1 MAKITIQV
9 LQGQIEEVFSSPFY
23 HILLWLIVLDIAS
36 GYIKAFKTKNFD
48 SKISTNGWLKHA
60 FVMVLITLV
69 GVYARA
75 LDYGFVSKF
84 ICCGFI
90 GSYGLSLLENL
101 DAIGVPYPQ
110 GFREFFKQMRDHD
123 AVKFTKN
130 GGIKIDVKD
139 EDEITIE
146 KD

>member
-1 MAKITIQV
+1 MSRITIELLRTQV
-9 LQGQIEEVFSSPFY
+9 EDVFSSPLY
-23 HILLWLIVLDIAS
+23 HILIWLIVFDIIS
-36 GYIKAFKTKNFD
+36 GYIKAFKNKSFD

-60 FVMVLITLV
+60 FVMVLMTVV
-69 GVYARA
+69 GMYARV

-110 GFREFFKQMRDHD
+110 GFREFFRQMKDHD
-123 AVKFTKN
+123 AVKFTKG
-130 GGIKIDVKD
+130 GGIKIDVSDD
-139 EDEITIE
+139 EEITID

>member
-1 MAKITIQV
+1 MGKITID
-9 LQGQIEEVFSSPFY
+9 LLHGQIEDLFSSPLY
-23 HILLWLIVLDIAS
+23 HALLWLIVFDIAS

-48 SKISTNGWLKHA
+48 SKISTNGWLKHG
-60 FVMVLITLV
+60 LV
-69 GVYARA
+69 VILMTVIGVYARA
-75 LDYGFVSKF
+75 LGYDFVSKF
-84 ICCGFI
+84 ICLGFL

-123 AVKFTKN
+123 MVKFSKN
-130 GGIKIDVKD
+130 GKIKIDVTDD
-139 EDEITIE
+139 EEITID

>member
-1 MAKITIQV
+1 MSKITIQV

-60 FVMVLITLV
+60 FVMVLMTLV

-110 GFREFFKQMRDHD
+110 GFREFFRQMRDHD
-123 AVKFTKN
+123 AVKFTKS
-130 GGIKIDVKD
+130 GGIKIDVSD
-139 EDEITIE
+139 EDEITID

>member
-1 MAKITIQV
+1 MSRITIE
-9 LQGQIEEVFSSPFY
+9 LLRGQIEELFSSPLY
-23 HILLWLIVLDIAS
+23 HILLWLILLDIIS
-36 GYIKAFKTKNFD
+36 GYIKAFRTKNFD

-60 FVMVLITLV
+60 FVVVLMTVV

-84 ICCGFI
+84 ICCGFV

-123 AVKFTKN
+123 AIKFTHN

-139 EDEITIE
+139 DEEITI
-146 KD
+146 DRD

>member
-1 MAKITIQV
+1 MSRITIELLRMQV
-9 LQGQIEEVFSSPFY
+9 EELFSSPFY
-23 HILLWLIVLDIAS
+23 HMLLWLIVFDIIS
-36 GYIKAFKTKNFD
+36 GYIKAFKNKNFD

-60 FVMVLITLV
+60 FVMVLMTVV
-69 GVYARA
+69 GVYARV
-75 LDYGFVSKF
+75 LGYDFVSKF

-123 AVKFTKN
+123 AVKFNKG
-130 GGIKIDVKD
+130 GGIKIDVSDD
-139 EDEITIE
+139 EEITID

>member
-1 MAKITIQV
+1 MSRITIQL

-36 GYIKAFKTKNFD
+36 GYIKAFKTKSFD

-60 FVMVLITLV
+60 FVMALITVV
-69 GVYARA
+69 GVYSRA
-75 LDYGFVSKF
+75 LDYAFVSKF

-110 GFREFFKQMRDHD
+110 GFREFFRQMRDHD
-123 AVKFTKN
+123 AVKFTDN
-130 GGIKIDVKD
+130 GGIRIDVSNDDEIKIDKD
-139 EDEITIE
+139 
-146 KD
+146 